1 MGYWAS
7 KEQEPMRRL
16 GYAVDAAISDEPFD
30 RAGLRQRVRS
40 LTRADVNA
48 AIARHL
54 RADRLSW
61 VVVTQEAAPFVDGIV
76 AHSSAPMAY
85 DGVMPASVVDEDT
98 AIAAIEMGLDRAA
111 ITVVQPASIF
121 ER

>member
-1 MGYWAS
+1 M
-7 KEQEPMRRL
+7 
-16 GYAVDAAISDEPFD
+16 
-30 RAGLRQRVRS
+30 
-40 LTRADVNA
+40 TRADVNA

-61 VVVTQEAAPFVDGIV
+61 VVVTPEAAPFVDGIV

-85 DGVMPASVVDEDT
+85 DGAMPASVVDEDT
-98 AIAAIEMGLDRAA
+98 AIAAIELGLDRAA
-111 ITVVQPASIF
+111 ITVVQPASLF